1 MTSLLTHLRR
11 PRAPIRRL
19 ATATTLA
26 FSVLLLGSAVPIS
39 TQTPAASAQGPLIMR
54 INHQPALL
62 AAPLIIA
69 KDKGYFERANL
80 NVELSEI
87 WTSPELIAA
96 FASGNMDG
104 AAGGIGPA
112 QMNAISRGILNPRLI
127 APLHTEKPPVAT
139 PLVVSKALWDS
150 GAVRSVADLKGR
162 KVGINSKASATSYWL
177 HAALATGGLTPSDVD
192 VVELPFP
199 DAIVAMSNG
208 VLDASMIG
216 EPFAIQGE
224 QSGAIVRLAE
234 DFIDDFQVTAVYF
247 DATFADQNR
256 QAVEAFLA
264 AYLQGARDLDGAGY
278 RAPENLAI
286 LEKHTKIPAATIAAS
301 RVPFHDPDGRIHVDD
316 FQKLN
321 DFFVAQG
328 DAPALNISALVDP
341 SYAEAARRMLDTGLL
356 SR

>member
-11 PRAPIRRL
+11 SRITRRRFVSAAALALSAPML
-19 ATATTLA
+19 GAASQLDTL
-26 FSVLLLGSAVPIS
+26 
-39 TQTPAASAQGPLIMR
+39 TPPASAQGPLIIR
-54 INHQPALL
+54 VNHQPALL

-69 KDKGYFERANL
+69 KEKGYFERANL
-80 NVELSEI
+80 NVELHEI

-150 GAVRSVADLKGR
+150 GAVRTVADLKGR

-177 HAALATGGLTPSDVD
+177 HVALATGGLTPSDID
-192 VVELPFP
+192 IVELPFP
-199 DAIVAMSNG
+199 DAILAMSNG

-216 EPFAIQGE
+216 EPFAVQGE
-224 QSGAIVRLAE
+224 QSGAIVRLTE

-247 DATFADQNR
+247 DADFAEENR
-256 QAVEAFLA
+256 PAVEAFLA
-264 AYLQGARDLDGAGY
+264 AYLQGARDLVGEGY
-278 RAPENLAI
+278 RDPVNLAI
-286 LEKHTKIPAATIAAS
+286 LEKGTRIPAATIAAS
-301 RVPFHDPDGRIHVDD
+301 RVPFHDPDGRVHVEDV
-316 FQKLN
+316 QKLN

-328 DAPALNISALVDP
+328 DAPALDMSTLVDP
-341 SYAEAARRMLDTGLL
+341 TYAEAARTMLASGTTT
-356 SR
+356 R